1 MNTQLVESLIQT
13 ILSLPLEERQL
24 FEQRLK
30 EIESPEIA
38 SSPAKP
44 KAVDWKKHPFFGM
57 WKDREDMKDSTE
69 WVRNLRRTEWERNY
83 E

>member
-1 MNTQLVESLIQT
+1 MNTQLVDSLVQA
-13 ILSLPLEERQL
+13 ILALPIEERRL

-30 EIESPEIA
+30 DIESPEMA
-38 SSPAKP
+38 STPAKA
-44 KAVDWKKHPFFGM
+44 KTVDWKNHPFFGM